1 MFHCLPNCVFN
12 NCHMSEDFSGKIL
25 GLSESLT
32 KELLIANLGILD
44 IALAIK
50 SHPVI
55 SLSPNEKRIIDSYC
69 QLLTMLL
76 SRDNSQRVEYEE
88 TILHAFLQSVI
99 YEFFSLTRDRI
110 KQDTQSQFQGLKQS
124 EITLKKFM
132 SLLINDGG
140 RNRSVT
146 YYAEQLFI
154 SPKYL
159 SSLMKKSTG
168 RTALDII
175 REVTV
180 KNIKQDLLYSEKS
193 IKEIA
198 NEYDFPNI
206 SFFGK
211 FFKQQ
216 MGISPRQYRNQ
227 NKKQIS
233 TDTNP
238 KLDL

>member
-1 MFHCLPNCVFN
+1 
-12 NCHMSEDFSGKIL
+12 
-25 GLSESLT
+25 
-32 KELLIANLGILD
+32 
-44 IALAIK
+44 
-50 SHPVI
+50 
-55 SLSPNEKRIIDSYC
+55 
-69 QLLTMLL
+69 
-76 SRDNSQRVEYEE
+76 
-88 TILHAFLQSVI
+88 
-99 YEFFSLTRDRI
+99 
-110 KQDTQSQFQGLKQS
+110 
-124 EITLKKFM
+124 
-132 SLLINDGG
+132 
-140 RNRSVT
+140 
-146 YYAEQLFI
+146 
-154 SPKYL
+154 
-159 SSLMKKSTG
+159 MKKSTG

-198 NEYDFPNI
+198 NEYDFSNI

>member
-1 MFHCLPNCVFN
+1 
-12 NCHMSEDFSGKIL
+12 
-25 GLSESLT
+25 
-32 KELLIANLGILD
+32 
-44 IALAIK
+44 
-50 SHPVI
+50 
-55 SLSPNEKRIIDSYC
+55 
-69 QLLTMLL
+69 MLL

-159 SSLMKKSTG
+159 SSLMKKTTG

-233 TDTNP
+233 TDKTLN
-238 KLDL
+238 LIYSDRESNAYL